1 MRTPRSIR
9 TAVLLA
15 CAGLSA
21 CSLPPQRA
29 DFSSPDPQERT
40 LAVARAAREDD
51 RQSIPYLIQTL
62 ESPDPAQRMLAIGSL
77 ERLTGQTLGY
87 EYWATDPVR
96 RASIDRWQAWWREA
110 QNAPGP
116 GPGSSRTAQGAP
128 TTASP

>member
-9 TAVLLA
+9 TAAILA

-40 LAVARAAREDD
+40 LAVAQAAREDD

-62 ESPDPAQRMLAIGSL
+62 ESSDPAQRMLAIGTL

-87 EYWATDPVR
+87 EYWAPDPVR
-96 RASIDRWQAWWREA
+96 RQSIDRWQAWWRETEK
-110 QNAPGP
+110 APGAGAGAP
-116 GPGSSRTAQGAP
+116 QTAQGASAA
-128 TTASP
+128 ASP